1 MTYLQERM
9 GMGKPAPLLRLRK
22 EKQNE
27 MATNLER
34 TGIGMSMCIGM
45 LSQAGPPRRAG

>member
-1 MTYLQERM
+1 MTYLQKRM

-27 MATNLER
+27 MATNLES
-34 TGIGMSMCIGM
+34 TGIGMSIGIRNGKP
-45 LSQAGPPRRAG
+45 APRPSL